1 MSCEKYQNKT
11 MNEFEALCQE
21 LERLLEE
28 WGPKLISMP
37 QDLILT
43 RHNSQDRNIKQI
55 VGHMVD
61 SASNNTHRIVH
72 LQYRESPLRFPNYAT
87 QGNNDRWISIQ
98 DYESADWHNLVNLW
112 KYSNLH
118 IAHVI
123 RNVDLSKLK
132 NQWYFDENTLIS
144 LREGIVD
151 YLRHFKLHLD
161 EITELENMDGF

>member
-1 MSCEKYQNKT
+1 

-21 LERLLEE
+21 LESLLEE
-28 WGPKLISMP
+28 WGPKLISMS

-112 KYSNLH
+112 KYANLH
-118 IAHVI
+118 ITHVM

>member
-1 MSCEKYQNKT
+1 
-11 MNEFEALCQE
+11 MNEFETICEE
-21 LERLLEE
+21 LKNLIESWEPRLMA
-28 WGPKLISMP
+28 MP
-37 QDLILT
+37 PDKILGI
-43 RHNSQDRNIKQI
+43 RNNQDRNIRQI

-87 QGNNDRWISIQ
+87 NGNNDRWISIQ
-98 DYESADWHNLVNLW
+98 DYESEDWHNLVNLW

-118 IAHVI
+118 IMHVM
-123 RNVDLSKLK
+123 RKVDPSKLDK
-132 NQWYFDENTLIS
+132 QWFYDENTLIS

-161 EITELENMDGF
+161 EITELGNKE

>member
-1 MSCEKYQNKT
+1 

-21 LERLLEE
+21 LESLLEE

-112 KYSNLH
+112 KYANLH
-118 IAHVI
+118 ITHVM

>member
-1 MSCEKYQNKT
+1 MNK
-11 MNEFEALCQE
+11 FEALCLE
-21 LERLLEE
+21 LESILKE
-28 WGPKLISMP
+28 WEPKLISMP
-37 QDLILT
+37 QGLILT

-112 KYSNLH
+112 KYTNLH
-118 IAHVI
+118 IAHVM
-123 RNVDLSKLK
+123 RNVDLSKLN

>member
-1 MSCEKYQNKT
+1 
-11 MNEFEALCQE
+11 MNEFEVQCKE
-21 LERLLEE
+21 LESLLKE
-28 WGPKLISMP
+28 WGPKLKSMP

-43 RHNSQDRNIKQI
+43 RHNNQDRNIKQI

-98 DYESADWHNLVNLW
+98 DYASADWHNLVNLW
-112 KYSNLH
+112 KYTNLH
-118 IAHVI
+118 IAHVM
-123 RNVDLSKLK
+123 RHVDLSKLE
-132 NQWYFDENTLIS
+132 NQWYFNESTLIS

>member
-1 MSCEKYQNKT
+1 

-87 QGNNDRWISIQ
+87 QSNNDRWISIQ

-112 KYSNLH
+112 KYTNLH
-118 IAHVI
+118 IAHVM
-123 RNVDLSKLK
+123 RNVDLSKLN

>member
-1 MSCEKYQNKT
+1 

-21 LERLLEE
+21 LESILKE
-28 WGPKLISMP
+28 WEPKLISMP
-37 QDLILT
+37 QGLILT

-87 QGNNDRWISIQ
+87 HGNNDRWISIQ

-112 KYSNLH
+112 KYTNLH
-118 IAHVI
+118 ITHVMK
-123 RNVDLSKLK
+123 NVDLSKLN

>member
-1 MSCEKYQNKT
+1 

-21 LERLLEE
+21 LESLLEE

-43 RHNSQDRNIKQI
+43 MHNSQDRNIKQI

-112 KYSNLH
+112 KYTNLH
-118 IAHVI
+118 ITHVM

-132 NQWYFDENTLIS
+132 NQWCFDENTLIS

-161 EITELENMDGF
+161 EITELENTDGF